1 MNTDELQ
8 RDATPAWRRP
18 LARAGRLGFWFFFL
32 KGLAWL
38 VVPAAVWIVG
48 LGGA

>member
-1 MNTDELQ
+1 MNIDAVHL
-8 RDATPAWRRP
+8 DATPAWRRR

-38 VVPAAVWIVG
+38 VVPAAVWVAG
-48 LGGA
+48 LGGS